1 MKKIFFATMTLL
13 ALVAFTNTATASND
27 DGNGTKCGSG
37 KCGTSTPMKCG
48 AGKCG
53 GGK

>member
-1 MKKIFFATMTLL
+1 MKKIFFATMALL

-27 DGNGTKCGSG
+27 DNGTKCGSG

>member
-1 MKKIFFATMTLL
+1 MKKIFLATMAFL
-13 ALVAFTNTATASND
+13 ALVAFTNVATASSD